1 MIEQR
6 PLIQNIPAGK
16 FHSVLMTSFSINLY
30 YWEIQLLKT
39 LSNKGINFVSAIVDS
54 DSLSDQLLKYSKAF
68 VGKRPLEFS
77 LHGYKSNGAF
87 HPKIQF
93 YVGNDT
99 VLVLIG
105 SGNLTVSGHGKNL
118 EVWTPVMVDSV
129 KSKAY
134 PFMRDVWHYLSSL
147 YNELGD
153 EADNIVWAVETNCS
167 LLKED
172 YVSSEKGYKINEDSY
187 IRLIVDG
194 ERNLFSQWQEW
205 IGGERIKAITV
216 MSPFYDSHAELIKA
230 LHSYFH
236 PEEINIIVENGF
248 GIPPLPRHIPN
259 YVKIFRWDKVVPNHK
274 KYQQFFH
281 SKCFFFEGVN
291 NHYFLCGSAN
301 ASIAAFGKPGVA
313 SINREACV
321 GYKSSS
327 TNYFKESGI
336 RLLEPI
342 PSGDIKS
349 FDFNSPE
356 IPKNKP
362 TIWIK
367 EASYEYDRYV
377 VNALNYSDND
387 NAKLTFYSGDRQK
400 SESFKYC
407 AKKGEYTKEG
417 TFHDT
422 FHPLYVEITD
432 KSGKI
437 ISNRQFVIPTISM
450 IVNDP
455 SAESVA
461 YRRRCHDIES
471 GQFVNGAVLRF
482 IEQILSDTETKMAI
496 KASPN
501 KKEKEKPKTEHGN
514 QFSSFE
520 EYIKDDGSG
529 ITGDYRTRK
538 KDTSLSQSTLLFDSI
553 VSYIGKSA
561 KEKEEEDIDNEETE
575 DINIS
580 IGKERTG
587 TTARKTSP
595 PSNVDDIKKRVRKM
609 FNKYI
614 EHLETIALVASPK
627 PKTIKMLDELKKFM
641 TAIFFLYRTISYR
654 YVTKDSHE
662 EETTLLDI
670 PYSVANLGSAT
681 EYFYR
686 LMNLFALYTM
696 KCAILE
702 ESNKIIKDK
711 TERYKQYAF
720 ELCVA
725 VMSIFDWL
733 NEGNPNYETVKS
745 LKVPSLL
752 NIQKALDGK
761 VSSNSGADIF
771 GRLDKAIQD
780 LNGFDKN
787 KIETLINCNLTP
799 LFNKSKLYPKG
810 NLVWTDEFGY
820 VSLRPFLT
828 QSVSALPCTI
838 AFTYDYV
845 RHTHCPQYVYIYE
858 RKKLVRIL
866 PKK

>member
-39 LSNKGINFVSAIVDS
+39 LSGKGINFVSAIVDS
-54 DSLSDQLLKYSKAF
+54 DCLSDQLLKFSKAF
-68 VGKRPLEFS
+68 GGKRPLEFS

-87 HPKIQF
+87 HPKIHF
-93 YVGNDT
+93 YVGNNT
-99 VLVLIG
+99 VLVLVG
-105 SGNLTVSGHGKNL
+105 SGNLTVSGHGKNM

-129 KSKAY
+129 ESSAY

-153 EADNIVWAVETNCS
+153 EAYNIVRAVETNCS
-167 LLKED
+167 LLKEE
-172 YVSSEKGYKINEDSY
+172 YVSSEKEYQIDKDSS
-187 IRLIVDG
+187 IRLFVDG
-194 ERNLFSQWQEW
+194 ERNLFSQCQEW
-205 IGGERIKAITV
+205 ISEENIKTITV

-230 LHSYFH
+230 LRSNFH

-248 GIPPLPRHIPN
+248 GIPPQPRHIPN

-291 NHYFLCGSAN
+291 NYYLLCGSAN
-301 ASIAAFGKPGVA
+301 ASIAAFGKPGVT

-321 GYKSSS
+321 GFKSSS
-327 TNYFKESGI
+327 IDYFKESGI

-342 PSGDIKS
+342 PSSEIKS
-349 FDFNSPE
+349 YEINSIE
-356 IPKNKP
+356 TAKSKP

-367 EASYEYDRYV
+367 EASYEYDHYI
-377 VNALNYSDND
+377 VNTLNNSDID
-387 NAKLTFYSGDRQK
+387 NAKLTFYSGDRLK
-400 SESFKYC
+400 SESFKY
-407 AKKGEYTKEG
+407 YSKEG
-417 TFHDT
+417 DNTQEGKFLNT

-432 KSGKI
+432 RSGKI
-437 ISNRQFVIPTISM
+437 ISNRQFVIPTVSM

-455 SAESVA
+455 SAESVT

-482 IEQILSDTETKMAI
+482 IEQILSDTETKMTI
-496 KASPN
+496 KTGSD
-501 KKEKEKPKTEHGN
+501 KKGKENPKTEQGH

-520 EYIKDDGSG
+520 DYIKDDGSG

-538 KDTSLSQSTLLFDSI
+538 KDASLSQSTLLFDSI

-561 KEKEEEDIDNEETE
+561 KEKEEEDIDDEETE
-575 DINIS
+575 DISIS
-580 IGKERTG
+580 SGKERTN
-587 TTARKTSP
+587 TTARQTLLPKSIED
-595 PSNVDDIKKRVRKM
+595 VKKRVRKM

-614 EHLETIALVASPK
+614 EQLETIALVASPK
-627 PKTIKMLDELKKFM
+627 PKKIKMLDELKKFM
-641 TAIFFLYRTISYR
+641 TAIYFLYRTISYR
-654 YVTKDSHE
+654 YVTKDSTE
-662 EETTLLDI
+662 EEMPLLDL
-670 PYSVANLGSAT
+670 PYSVVNRGSAT

-686 LMNLFALYTM
+686 LINLFALYLM
-696 KCAILE
+696 KCDILE

-733 NEGNPNYETVKS
+733 NDGNPKYEIVKS
-745 LKVPSLL
+745 LKYPTLL
-752 NIQKALDGK
+752 NIQKALEGK
-761 VSSNSGADIF
+761 VSSNSGTDIF
-771 GRLDKAIQD
+771 ARLDKAIQD
-780 LNGFDKN
+780 LNGFDRN
-787 KIETLINCNLTP
+787 NIESLINFNLT
-799 LFNKSKLYPKG
+799 LLIKKSKLYPKG
-810 NLVWTDEFGY
+810 TLAWTDEFGF
-820 VSLRPFLT
+820 VRLRPFPT
-828 QSVSALPCTI
+828 QDVSALPCTMV
-838 AFTYDYV
+838 FPYDYV
-845 RHTHCPQYVYIYE
+845 RHTHCPQYVFIYK